1 MKWLKAFLLFIGAA
15 VRVGARAG
23 EKTLGTGAGQKRTGS
38 VTLRID

>member
-1 MKWLKAFLLFIGAA
+1 MKWLKAFLLFIGA
-15 VRVGARAG
+15 GARAG